1 MRASETTDPLEESRL
16 GDIELPDLAVTR
28 FVEDSSVIGSP
39 TSWRGMPSMR
49 PVKRLTSDLER
60 NV

>member
-1 MRASETTDPLEESRL
+1 MRAFETTDTLEESRL
-16 GDIELPDLAVTR
+16 GNIELPDLKVTR

>member
-1 MRASETTDPLEESRL
+1 MRPIETTDTLEASRL
-16 GDIELPDLAVTR
+16 GDIELPDLKITR
-28 FVEDSSVIGSP
+28 FVEDSSVVGSP

-49 PVKRLTSDLER
+49 PVKRLTSDLGR